1 MKFESIKSK
10 IYDRLLDT
18 GLSTDECV
26 AAANDIAKM
35 VEADDFGAL
44 LAEAK
49 AKHSLMTSKVNEC
62 QYSESRLTEM
72 HDAQNDWH
80 DWCKKNLTDRGI
92 RMTVKADTGE
102 PRGLFV
108 VVAGS
113 DC

>member
-1 MKFESIKSK
+1 MKSESIKSK

-18 GLSTDECV
+18 GLSTNECV

-35 VEADDFGAL
+35 VEKIDYDAL

-49 AKHSLMTSKVNEC
+49 SKHALMANKVKEC
-62 QYSESRLTEM
+62 QYSESRLMEIR
-72 HDAQNDWH
+72 DAQDDWY

-92 RMTVKADTGE
+92 RMTVNAGTGE